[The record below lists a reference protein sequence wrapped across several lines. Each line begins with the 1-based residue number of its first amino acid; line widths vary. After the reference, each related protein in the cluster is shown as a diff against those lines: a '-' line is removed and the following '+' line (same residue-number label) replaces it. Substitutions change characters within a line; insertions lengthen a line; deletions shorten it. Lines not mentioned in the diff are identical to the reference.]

1 MLERFYTTDWQ
12 KATHFPKTSRTGK
25 GLLTHDEV
33 QFGVSL
39 EGIVQCDKEREV
51 PDGLQHTTLSECV
64 FHYLLLA
71 YNGCLLKD
79 LHGEQL
85 SPPLATHFPYKEHLS
100 VTCSGGVMWVTSEIN
115 TNLAVPTSCTQHT
128 EKFKV
133 LWPHPLVGIC
143 IQEIQQQS

>member
-1 MLERFYTTDWQ
+1 M
-12 KATHFPKTSRTGK
+12 GK

-51 PDGLQHTTLSECV
+51 PDGLQHTTLSERV

-79 LHGEQL
+79 LHGKQL

-100 VTCSGGVMWVTSEIN
+100 VACNRGVMKTPKLRERSSACLLLFLVETKTLMLTS
-115 TNLAVPTSCTQHT
+115 TTLTSH
-128 EKFKV
+128 
-133 LWPHPLVGIC
+133 
-143 IQEIQQQS
+143 